1 MVTHFIIGMGG
12 SGKWPFYGNVI
23 GDLKK
28 LFYLG
33 RGRNSSIALL
43 WEKLCAPPL
52 LPWMISNRCIV
63 DTEIFRF
70 FLLIS
75 NEIGCILIIFTA
87 LSFLA
92 SWEFL
97 SKAVHSGSWVTC
109 QTSFL
114 QRHFVFINGKIDKL
128 HNVNILFSHDEL
140 NSLWTLHQTLLFVSK
155 LGTSIGEN
163 SFPWS

>member
-1 MVTHFIIGMGG
+1 MTLLWKCNRRFEQIVLPWQG
-12 SGKWPFYGNVI
+12 
-23 GDLKK
+23 KK
-28 LFYLG
+28 LFYCLALG
-33 RGRNSSIALL
+33 
-43 WEKLCAPPL
+43 KVMCPPPPL

-75 NEIGCILIIFTA
+75 NEIGCILIIFY
-87 LSFLA
+87 SIIFWA